1 MAKVEVLSARNLV
14 SVFSPSGLYII
25 AYAWLFGMCEY
36 NHALALMPLVT
47 PLSVLDHIF
56 RW

>member
-1 MAKVEVLSARNLV
+1 MAKVEVLTARSLV

-36 NHALALMPLVT
+36 NHALAPMPLVT

>member
-1 MAKVEVLSARNLV
+1 MAKIEVLTARSIL

-36 NHALALMPLVT
+36 NYVLAPIPLVT